1 MKILKVFIDAML
13 WVIAFGI
20 WTILIMILIIAQGG

>member
-1 MKILKVFIDAML
+1 MKILKVFVDAML

-20 WTILIMILIIAQGG
+20 WAILFMVLIIAQ